1 MDNAQANPIM
11 TPSTNSFIAMNHL
24 QAYQAQTY
32 VNVAYDPIVWEHCRR
47 LEAEN
52 NHHRNLL
59 LRVELKENAFRDVY
73 VDQNGYMAKG
83 KSGKRDYFTHFIFTH
98 AYLIRPGAN
107 CQVEPYYLLY
117 FNSPGLGP
125 LAIPEKD
132 FGTDKK
138 LLTALENHTHSSVR
152 KTPTLSNSAALL
164 RKQVAGVLQ
173 TIEVPFQAGWMEYG
187 EKMQF
192 LQFADRF
199 LSHQR
204 GGMLLPLNFMPDV
217 ASKQAV
223 SSRATELLAATL
235 GKIKDPTLRGLL
247 CLFVHL
253 SFLYS
258 LLLQLGYQVPLGLC
272 LHCGSARAEEVCKGF
287 FRFYDD
293 SPIPLS
299 LAEPV
304 FARLLQ
310 ERKDQAAVI
319 LDRWN
324 GMSSSS
330 NADLLE
336 QAISSGGIAYKGC
349 TGGTPL
355 LALPVVLSTVT
366 SQLSASPLLLTL
378 DVKDED
384 FDWEADDLYEMV
396 DTSEHFQAFA
406 HFVGEHIND
415 LKEALKAGRI
425 WAMRN
430 FEDLPSSGIG
440 MLAALYGVWTILVQY
455 FNQGHIGVDF
465 LDLVPADVFPDNL
478 SQLEEILLKEEG
490 GDDSGSIFLEVARDM
505 VGSKELKTFEVKK
518 HRVSAEGDPRL
529 GLLYTAEDVYITSK
543 TIDRICGVLSFSRPM
558 VVTSLKAA
566 GLLRGKPINGTTWLT
581 RITITDANN
590 CSHSLK
596 ALRIARED
604 FELFGELELIGG

>member
-11 TPSTNSFIAMNHL
+11 TPGTNSFVSMNHL

-32 VNVAYDPIVWEHCRR
+32 VNVAYDPIAWEHFQR

-73 VDQNGYMAKG
+73 IDQNGYMAKG
-83 KSGKRDYFTHFIFTH
+83 KSGKRDYFTRFIFTH

-132 FGTDKK
+132 FGNDKK

-173 TIEVPFQAGWMEYG
+173 TIEVPFQAGWMQYG
-187 EKMQF
+187 EEMRF
-192 LQFADRF
+192 MQFADRF
-199 LSHQR
+199 LSHQK
-204 GGMLLPLNFMPDV
+204 GGMLQPLNFMPDV

-223 SSRATELLAATL
+223 SSRATELLATAL

-287 FRFYDD
+287 FRFYEDF
-293 SPIPLS
+293 PIPLS

-324 GMSSSS
+324 SRSSSP

-378 DVKDED
+378 DVRDGD

-406 HFVGEHIND
+406 HFVGDHIND

-430 FEDLPSSGIG
+430 FEDLPSSGID

-478 SQLEEILLKEEG
+478 PQLEEILLKEEG
-490 GDDSGSIFLEVARDM
+490 GDDSGEIFLEIVREKVA
-505 VGSKELKTFEVKK
+505 SKELCIFEIQQ
-518 HRVSAEGDPRL
+518 HRVREEGDIYS
-529 GLLYTAEDVYITSK
+529 GILYTDAEIFIPSK
-543 TIDRICGVLSFSRPM
+543 AVDQICGVLSFSRPM
-558 VVTSLKAA
+558 VVSSLKAA
-566 GLLRGKPINGTTWLT
+566 GLLRGRPINRTTWLT
-581 RITITDANN
+581 RITVTDLN
-590 CSHSLK
+590 SQTHKLK
-596 ALRIARED
+596 GLKIARED
-604 FELFGELELIGG
+604 FEIFGEYELIGG